1 MSKPLSLE
9 KYTDTKTFY
18 LGRRLKTDFTGAY
31 GILPSGGADAAT
43 AGWKGN
49 AAAVV
54 PYSAAHDTPIPS
66 GAWGIVTAMIDDY
79 YVDALFLWKSR
90 GTIVSA
96 IFTGLHCSN
105 FVTSRG
111 GPPLVGESESLAG
124 VHAAPK
130 VAAPAPVAA
139 PAVATDAD
147 AALDAIRK
155 LIGGGAAPMDEE
167 ALKRAVKEQLDPF
180 REAMQPVMDI
190 LARMKS
196 DPIVRGKVMVAAAA
210 SKNSIVDFLANYYQA
225 GLPTPSLI
233 CLAAPPSIG
242 KTFAFRQLGASYDSY
257 LEHGCTDDIDEIST
271 LLGSAAPD
279 GKGGFVVFDGVLTQA
294 VRAASEGKAVLLL
307 LDEVFRLGKRPMDW
321 LLTFLTGVKTP
332 SGKVYRLRTRRVMAD
347 GSLEVI
353 ECLAANLHLAAATN
367 LGAKSPDQAF
377 WDRWEH
383 HRLPF
388 DADSVKATTLSFAA
402 HYAVTDPDVLAT
414 RFTAAVVT
422 SRAAVADGSLKYP
435 LSFRALENAA
445 EFVSRRGAVTAD
457 AVCQHIAAT
466 VADRCAAW
474 GVDSGETDPAST
486 TAVSLVRLSLGVK

>member
-1 MSKPLSLE
+1 
-9 KYTDTKTFY
+9 
-18 LGRRLKTDFTGAY
+18 
-31 GILPSGGADAAT
+31 
-43 AGWKGN
+43 
-49 AAAVV
+49 
-54 PYSAAHDTPIPS
+54 
-66 GAWGIVTAMIDDY
+66 
-79 YVDALFLWKSR
+79 
-90 GTIVSA
+90 
-96 IFTGLHCSN
+96 
-105 FVTSRG
+105 
-111 GPPLVGESESLAG
+111 
-124 VHAAPK
+124 
-130 VAAPAPVAA
+130 
-139 PAVATDAD
+139 
-147 AALDAIRK
+147 
-155 LIGGGAAPMDEE
+155 
-167 ALKRAVKEQLDPF
+167 LDPF